1 MFTFDGDRW
10 KANRRNVAHQLN
22 SNTVRTAALD
32 TIVQETRTRLIP
44 VLERAARTN
53 RVLDLQDVFERFMF
67 DSICNIGFHLD
78 PGSLTSDGTESSAFF
93 ESFKDAVHIS
103 GRFHLIYPS
112 MWTVM
117 KLLNVGYERRL
128 KESMSVVHKCFEK
141 IIRPR
146 LERTSR
152 GTNNDILSWFVE
164 HDNNSIKYLRDV
176 CVGLVMA
183 GKDTVSSGLTW
194 FFWLLSSNPRVEKRI
209 VEELGAIRARHKKSL
224 GDSHSFEELREM
236 HYLHAAITESMRL
249 YPPAT
254 FGRKLCTMDDVLP
267 DGTMVKGGWSVMY
280 SAYAMGRME
289 EIWGE
294 DCHEYRPERW
304 LENGVVFRQE
314 SPFRYPIFHA
324 GPRVCPGKE
333 LAYIQMKYIT
343 ASVIERFA
351 VEVQD
356 EGKCPS
362 NTCTLTL
369 VMKGGLP
376 ARLRGRSPRSKV

>member
-176 CVGLVMA
+176 CVG
-183 GKDTVSSGLTW
+183 
-194 FFWLLSSNPRVEKRI
+194 
-209 VEELGAIRARHKKSL
+209 
-224 GDSHSFEELREM
+224 
-236 HYLHAAITESMRL
+236 
-249 YPPAT
+249 
-254 FGRKLCTMDDVLP
+254 CTMDDVLP
-267 DGTMVKGGWSVMY
+267 DGTMVKRGWFVMY